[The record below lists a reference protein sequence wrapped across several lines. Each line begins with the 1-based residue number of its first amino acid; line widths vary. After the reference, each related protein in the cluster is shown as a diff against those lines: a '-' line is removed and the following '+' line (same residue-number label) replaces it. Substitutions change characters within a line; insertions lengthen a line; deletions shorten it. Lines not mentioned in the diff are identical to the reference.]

1 MQRPNNVNVKR
12 DERYPSQRVQKSP
25 DTDLA
30 SGWKR
35 IIMDLSDDGDDADL
49 LVRLL
54 SEEDIE
60 RSQLEGCICSSSE
73 KETSSQPTPLS
84 SVNLLTKDIN

>member
-1 MQRPNNVNVKR
+1 M
-12 DERYPSQRVQKSP
+12 E
-25 DTDLA
+25 
-30 SGWKR
+30 
-35 IIMDLSDDGDDADL
+35 LSDDGDDADL

-60 RSQLEGCICSSSE
+60 RPQLEGSICSSSK
-73 KETSSQPTPLS
+73 KETSGQPTPLS

>member
-1 MQRPNNVNVKR
+1 M
-12 DERYPSQRVQKSP
+12 E
-25 DTDLA
+25 
-30 SGWKR
+30 
-35 IIMDLSDDGDDADL
+35 LSDDGDDADL

-60 RSQLEGCICSSSE
+60 RPQLEGRICSSSK
-73 KETSSQPTPLS
+73 KETSGQPTPLS